1 MVEPGRRGGYGV
13 GARVFHWGTVLLVAV
28 TIPIGLI
35 MTQELPRPTQNLLF
49 TLHKAIG
56 ITLLLTILARLAWR
70 LAVGAPPPHPMPRAQ
85 RLVAAGVHWALY
97 ALIFA
102 MAVSGYVRVVSGGF
116 PIEVLNALG
125 VPPLL
130 PKNEGLASWAKA
142 VHATL
147 AWVLMATIT
156 VHVAA
161 AAYHGLVRRD
171 GVVSR
176 MWPPFSA

>member
-1 MVEPGRRGGYGV
+1 MRTRSGYGV
-13 GARVFHWGTVLLVAV
+13 GARVFHWVTVLLVFS
-28 TIPIGLI
+28 TIPIGLV
-35 MTQELPRPTQNLLF
+35 MTQELPRPTQDLLF

-70 LAVGAPPPHPMPRAQ
+70 LSVGAPPSPELPRMQ
-85 RLVAAGVHWALY
+85 LLAATTVHWALY
-97 ALIFA
+97 ALVFS
-102 MAVSGYVRVVSGGF
+102 MAVTGYVRVVSGGF
-116 PIEVLNALG
+116 PIEVLNAIG

-130 PKNEGLASWAKA
+130 PKNEALASVAKVA
-142 VHATL
+142 HRTI
-147 AWVLMATIT
+147 AWVLIGVIAI
-156 VHVAA
+156 HVAA

>member
-1 MVEPGRRGGYGV
+1 MRTHRGYGV
-13 GARVFHWGTVLLVAV
+13 GARVFHWVTVLLVFV
-28 TIPIGLI
+28 TIPIGLV
-35 MTQELPRPTQNLLF
+35 MTQDLPRPTQNTLF

-56 ITLLLTILARLAWR
+56 IILLLTILARLAWR
-70 LAVGAPPPHPMPRAQ
+70 LSVGAPPPPDLPRAQ
-85 RLVAAGVHWALY
+85 LLAATTVHWALY
-97 ALIFA
+97 ILVFA

-116 PIEVLNALG
+116 PIEVLNAIG

-130 PKNEGLASWAKA
+130 PKNEALASAAKVA
-142 VHATL
+142 HGTI
-147 AWVLMATIT
+147 AWVLIATVT

-161 AAYHGLVRRD
+161 ALYHGLVRKD